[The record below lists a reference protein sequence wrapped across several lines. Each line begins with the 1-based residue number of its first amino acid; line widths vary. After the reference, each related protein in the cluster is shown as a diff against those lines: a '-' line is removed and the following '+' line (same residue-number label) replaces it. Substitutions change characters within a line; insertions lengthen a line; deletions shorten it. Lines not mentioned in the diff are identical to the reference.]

1 MKDNTLSTASREE
14 IKSALQFLIEQ
25 PNSPLKTVK
34 LATATA
40 RIDEAPR
47 QFWKSL
53 DSIVALKCG
62 ITKGKGLDLLK
73 TVFYLTPQSQ
83 QAAVIEEF
91 SEETLKL
98 KTVSELKSLAKEKGI
113 VGLSKM
119 KKAEL
124 VKILAQKEYQL

>member
-1 MKDNTLSTASREE
+1 M
-14 IKSALQFLIEQ
+14 
-25 PNSPLKTVK
+25 TVARKLHNVAHESKRKHSKK

-73 TVFYLTPQSQ
+73 TVFYLTPQP
-83 QAAVIEEF
+83 VIGEF
-91 SEETLKL
+91 SEETLKSSARVNL
-98 KTVSELKSLAKEKGI
+98 LEPPKTSIEYLAGRGSL
-113 VGLSKM
+113 
-119 KKAEL
+119 
-124 VKILAQKEYQL
+124 

>member
-62 ITKGKGLDLLK
+62 ITKGKRLDLLK

-98 KTVSELKSLAKEKGI
+98 RNFQKK
-113 VGLSKM
+113 LSNSR
-119 KKAEL
+119 L
-124 VKILAQKEYQL
+124 FLN